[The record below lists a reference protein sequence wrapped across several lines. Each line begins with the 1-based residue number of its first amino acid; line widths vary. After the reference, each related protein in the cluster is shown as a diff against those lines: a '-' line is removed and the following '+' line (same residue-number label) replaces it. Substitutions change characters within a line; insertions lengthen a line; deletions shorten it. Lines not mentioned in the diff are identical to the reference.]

1 MKIKKLS
8 QENNSTSAVA
18 ERKKKTASN
27 LKIDKSRKKK
37 IKIMKSKLSAYL
49 LWFFLGSMGAH
60 KFYLNKTG
68 MGILYFLT
76 FGIFG
81 IGLLID
87 LFTLGGQVDTYNALY
102 GRQFGSLNQNI
113 SNDNNIVINTPGNDS
128 KESNSISER
137 LIELHDLKEKGI
149 LSEEEYANQKTK
161 VLE

>member
-1 MKIKKLS
+1 
-8 QENNSTSAVA
+8 
-18 ERKKKTASN
+18 
-27 LKIDKSRKKK
+27 
-37 IKIMKSKLSAYL
+37 MKSKLSAYL

-68 MGILYFLT
+68 IGILYFLT
-76 FGIFG
+76 CGILG

-87 LFTLGGQVDTYNALY
+87 LFTLGSQVDTYNALY

-128 KESNSISER
+128 KESDSISDK

-149 LSEEEYANQKTK
+149 LSEEEFANQKTK
-161 VLE
+161 ILE

>member
-1 MKIKKLS
+1 
-8 QENNSTSAVA
+8 
-18 ERKKKTASN
+18 
-27 LKIDKSRKKK
+27 
-37 IKIMKSKLSAYL
+37 MKSKLSAYL